1 MEHLPG
7 GIQLDIPP
15 SCFPLTT
22 DSMALADFANVQGAK
37 TVLDL
42 GSGCGTLG
50 LLLCARNERCHVTG
64 VELDEAAHA
73 AAEENI
79 RRSRLDARMESICA
93 DMRRVPGLFGP
104 GQFDCCIS
112 NPPYFSGGY
121 AARLA
126 SARREDACTLAQLMQ
141 CAAWALKYGGDF
153 FLVHRP
159 ERLAEVIALGAEN
172 RLEAKR
178 LRLLRHREVGPAAL
192 VLLQLRKGARP
203 GLTLEEISLRRGDGS
218 VTDDYRRIYHIP
230 ED

>member
-79 RRSRLDARMESICA
+79 RRSRLDARMESICE

-159 ERLAEVIALGAEN
+159 ERLAEVLAVLRAN
-172 RLEAKR
+172 RLEPKR
-178 LRLLRHREVGPAAL
+178 LAFVKNKADGAPWLFLVEAQKNRKTGLRVEPDVLISAGAAL
-192 VLLQLRKGARP
+192 YGR
-203 GLTLEEISLRRGDGS
+203 
-218 VTDDYRRIYHIP
+218 
-230 ED
+230 

>member
-1 MEHLPG
+1 METLTNRFTLETPPG
-7 GIQLDIPP
+7 
-15 SCFPLTT
+15 CFPLTT
-22 DSMALADFANVQGAK
+22 DSMALADFAAIRGGKA
-37 TVLDL
+37 VLDL

-50 LLLCARNERCHVTG
+50 LLLCARNERCRVAG
-64 VELDEAAHA
+64 VELDKKAHTAAL
-73 AAEENI
+73 ENI
-79 RRSRLDARMESICA
+79 RRNRLDARMESICA
-93 DMRRVPGLFGP
+93 DMRRVPELFAP
-104 GQFDCCIS
+104 GSFDCCIS

-178 LRLLRHREVGPAAL
+178 LRLLRHREGGPAAL